1 MMKKLVKVQLINW
14 HGFTNENFEIL
25 NNTLL
30 TGENAS
36 GKSTLLDA
44 IQYVLT
50 AGKAKFN
57 SAANGNARRTLEG
70 YMRCKIGREGKEYLR
85 EGDVTS
91 YVVLEYYDEKTL
103 RNQLIGV
110 ILDLPSGGQVKANFF
125 QILDKQI
132 KDIMLIK
139 NNHVLNRREFRDWL
153 SDEAMVVHFEDTKN
167 RAAKLLANAL
177 GVKEKY
183 FELVPRALAFEA
195 IDKVYKFIF
204 DFLLKEDDVDI
215 SQLRDSIRHYKQLYI
230 IFEEQQR
237 QCEVLAKIDETFSE
251 YEKNALEKEAYYF
264 AKEDI
269 AVKHLEFNIEKA
281 REIVKRNTSLL
292 QNVEQALLE
301 KEKQLVRKNEQ
312 IRDIENALSSNE
324 SYILKQKLD
333 IQLQRIKE
341 QKAEIT
347 TSYNTVVENLDQE
360 AKIMSKLKI
369 QNAFVEYITN
379 RDLTSE
385 KTTEFLL
392 DIKNYV
398 FENNNTS
405 QRKLSDIENNVK
417 NKIDEHNRMV
427 EKHDILSKNKFYYRR
442 ETYELIRVLK
452 EELFKRYNQH
462 VDVKPLCEYL
472 EVKDESWR
480 NAIEGYLNTQRF
492 DLIIDPE
499 YFSFALKIY
508 EEHKN
513 RNGIFGVGI
522 VDVAKLKKYETMNED
537 SLASQVEA
545 KNTYARWYTNML
557 LNKVQCVEHVEQLQN
572 YQCAITK
579 TVMLYKNYT
588 VRSLNPKVYQV
599 PFIGL
604 QALKLQKEELEK
616 QLQDKKDEITQLRQE
631 ISTAKNRLELLQAS
645 KAEILLSQVSII
657 DTWQQII
664 KEYQEKEKQLS
675 ELTLNPT
682 IISLGLEKDK
692 ELSIQVI
699 LNNEK
704 TELLQKQFSYSNIIT
719 ENNDF
724 LDKNSGNLL
733 IFKEQIMQK
742 EQDSLE
748 LLQLKEDIV
757 IEYRKKYYRDFIAI
771 EKKLD
776 SKIKEVE
783 NQLRDQENE
792 IIFKM
797 KDYNY
802 KFNVGF
808 EEKISAIKVY
818 RDRYYK
824 LRDIDLVDKKDKTR
838 MARLKC
844 EESFQETFIS
854 VLKEKIQLAIDN
866 IRILN
871 KGLAKRDFNGERYEF
886 IVGAS
891 KQKEYRKYYE
901 IIQLNQSY
909 EADNLFAATLS
920 QENRSI
926 MDELFEKIS
935 LSSDETMSEK
945 ALQDFTDYRNYLDY
959 DIKITYSNG
968 DYSFFS
974 KVNKE
979 KSGGETQTPFYVVIA
994 ASFEQAIRNGAEEDY
1009 GCVVMFDEAFNNMD
1023 ESRIQEMLKF
1033 YNELNIQIIVAVPP
1047 SRISAIVPYV
1057 NTTLLVVK
1065 QDNKSFV
1072 EPFTNEE
1079 EI

>member
-1 MMKKLVKVQLINW
+1 MKKLVKVQLINW
-14 HGFTNENFEIL
+14 HVFTNENFDIL

-91 YVVLEYYDEKTL
+91 YIVLEYYDEKTL

-110 ILDLPSGGQVKANFF
+110 ILDLPSGGQVKPNFF

-132 KDIMLIK
+132 KDIMFIK

-153 SDEAMVVHFEDTKN
+153 SEEGIIVHFEDVKS

-204 DFLLKEDDVDI
+204 DFLLKEDSVDI
-215 SQLRDSIRHYKQLYI
+215 SQLRDSIRHYKHLYI

-237 QCEVLAKIDETFSE
+237 QCEVLANIDEIFSE
-251 YEKNALEKEAYYF
+251 YEKRALVKEANYF

-269 AVKHLEFNIEKA
+269 AVKHLEFDIEKA
-281 REIVKRNTSLL
+281 QEIIKRNTSLL
-292 QNVEQALLE
+292 LNVEESLLE
-301 KEKQLVRKNEQ
+301 KEKQLIRKNGQ
-312 IRDIENALSSNE
+312 IRDIENALSANE

-333 IQLQRIKE
+333 LQFQRIKE
-341 QKAEIT
+341 QKAQT
-347 TSYNTVVENLDQE
+347 TISYNNVIENLGYE
-360 AKIMSKLKI
+360 AKTMSKLKI
-369 QNAFVEYITN
+369 QNTFVEYITN
-379 RDLTSE
+379 KDLTSE

-392 DIKNYV
+392 DIKNYI
-398 FENNNTS
+398 FENNKDS
-405 QRKLSDIENNVK
+405 QRKISDIENQI
-417 NKIDEHNRMV
+417 KIKIEEHNTMV
-427 EKHDILSKNKFYYRR
+427 SKYDILSKNKFYYRR

-462 VDVKPLCEYL
+462 VEVKPLCEYL

-499 YFSFALKIY
+499 YFTFALKIY
-508 EEHKN
+508 EDHKN

-522 VDVAKLKKYETMNED
+522 VDVGKLKKYETINEE
-537 SLASQVEA
+537 SLANQVDA

-557 LNKVQCVEHVEQLQN
+557 LNKVQCVEHIEQLQN

-588 VRSLNPKVYQV
+588 VRSLNPKVYRV

-616 QLQDKKDEITQLRQE
+616 YLEKSKEEIAQLRQDA
-631 ISTAKNRLELLQAS
+631 IVVNNRLKLLQTS

-657 DTWQQII
+657 DTWQQIT

-682 IISLGLEKDK
+682 IISLELEKDK
-692 ELSIQVI
+692 EDAAQLI
-699 LNNEK
+699 LNDEK
-704 TELLQKQFSYSNIIT
+704 TKLLQKQISYNNIIT
-719 ENNDF
+719 ENKDF
-724 LDKNSGNLL
+724 LDKNSGNLSV
-733 IFKEQIMQK
+733 FKEQIIQK

-748 LLQLKEDIV
+748 LLQLKDSIV
-757 IEYRKKYYRDFIAI
+757 IEYRKKYFRDFVAM

-776 SKIKEVE
+776 IQIMEIE
-783 NQLRDQENE
+783 NQLRNQENE

-808 EEKISAIKVY
+808 EESLDAIKGY

-824 LRDIDLVDKKDKTR
+824 LRDIDLVDKKEKTR

-854 VLKEKIQLAIDN
+854 VLKEKIQMAIDN
-866 IRILN
+866 IRVLN
-871 KGLAKRDFNGERYEF
+871 KGLAKRDFNGEKYEF

-926 MDELFEKIS
+926 MNELFEKIS

-959 DIKITYSNG
+959 DIKITYANG
-968 DYSFFS
+968 EYSYFS

-994 ASFEQAIRNGAEEDY
+994 ASFEQAIRNGVEEDY